1 MLAVAVTE
9 KDMAKDNN
17 SKFQNPLLQ
26 KLDSQLGGLLSEVSV
41 EEDFTGKSGQS
52 TILRLPGLGTKRVGL
67 VGLGSAASPT
77 AAYGSLGEAV
87 AAAAKSAQASNVAI
101 ALASSE
107 GLSAGLK
114 LTTASAIASGN
125 SYLFSFLLVF
135 NMYMHKYDY

>member
-77 AAYGSLGEAV
+77 AAYRSLGEAV

-135 NMYMHKYDY
+135 NMYTHKYDY